1 MKITLLL
8 ILFSLNSFAV
18 YEKDT
23 RVDYYQV
30 KNKTHKKIMSTMA
43 YQLYMDELRGWKFSK
58 FWKLVTKPLGSYGLC
73 ESEKFQEQSVFRNDC
88 SGILVGKDLLLT
100 PGHCL
105 TEHYCKNDL
114 FYWVFDYRMESKNEQ
129 ITHIRGKKF
138 YQCKEVLKRVYNNTT
153 GVSYALIRL
162 KKKVMDREPV
172 KLSSNPSVGGVD
184 LVTSGFPFGMPI
196 KLNTDVKS
204 YDESNKAFI
213 TNSDIT
219 GANKGTGVF
228 NSNTGELEG
237 MLIYGTKNYINS
249 PSGCSANPVYPN
261 NEAQELAVKA
271 SYLKEQLKEFL

>member
-1 MKITLLL
+1 MKTLLL
-8 ILFSLNSFAV
+8 FFLFSLNSFAV
-18 YEKDT
+18 YENDS
-23 RVDYYQV
+23 RIDYYQV
-30 KNKTHKKIMSTMA
+30 KNETHKKIMSSMA

-58 FWKLVTKPLGSYGLC
+58 FWKLVTRPLKTYGLC
-73 ESEKFQEQSVFRNDC
+73 EDEKFLNQSLFRNDC
-88 SGILVGKDLLLT
+88 SGVLVGKDLLLT

-114 FYWVFDYRMESKNEQ
+114 FYWVFDYRMESKDEV

-138 YQCKEVLKRVYNNTT
+138 FQCKEVLKIVYSKKS

-162 KKKVMDREPV
+162 KKKVLDREPV
-172 KLSSNPSVGGVD
+172 KLSSNPTVAGMD
-184 LVTSGFPFGMPI
+184 LVTSGFPFGLPI

-204 YDESNKAFI
+204 YDENNKAFI
-213 TNSDIT
+213 VNSDIS
-219 GANKGTGVF
+219 GQNKGTGVF

-237 MLIYGTKNYINS
+237 MLIFGTKNYINS
-249 PSGCSANPVYPN
+249 PTGCSATPLYSN